1 MFFCVQA
8 IEYTLANESF
18 FTAYWTKNY
27 PAYVLS
33 IITQTANIDPTVVE
47 EWYHFAEHK
56 TIFSCS
62 LPAII
67 MVSISTLAYWSDQ
80 AAVISCPG
88 HLQDPAHRLYTEL
101 ARVLPDKPIDH
112 FGVLEK
118 MAMAFFKNVTFL
130 LGKRQF
136 LFQAAVFLQLVARS
150 QFSLAGEGS
159 IAKVRSLSAPPAQH
173 IDANSK
179 IPCHLA
185 YCFVASISSVLPH
198 FA

>member
-67 MVSISTLAYWSDQ
+67 MVSIST
-80 AAVISCPG
+80 PG
-88 HLQDPAHRLYTEL
+88 SVSNGAIGPNHFT
-101 ARVLPDKPIDH
+101 ARGGNGAGRRALP
-112 FGVLEK
+112 
-118 MAMAFFKNVTFL
+118 
-130 LGKRQF
+130 
-136 LFQAAVFLQLVARS
+136 
-150 QFSLAGEGS
+150 
-159 IAKVRSLSAPPAQH
+159 KV
-173 IDANSK
+173 
-179 IPCHLA
+179 
-185 YCFVASISSVLPH
+185 
-198 FA
+198 